1 VTLESKLLALRA
13 SPSKEAEAAFIIEA
27 RPFLRS
33 VCRWYRGPDLA
44 DEDLEAEA
52 ELALVEA
59 MREWKPGGRP
69 FDTFARWGVRFA
81 LAKLLR
87 SSRMIRGRGRE
98 GRMCG
103 IAAVLH
109 GLDEAAHGPASAK
122 LRRYRAGIEQAELQN
137 ALSDT
142 RGVEAGMLDVAQMV
156 ERASDVAA
164 LTEAVMELGAEDQ
177 AVVTA
182 WLADSRGR
190 ALPLRLRERLREM
203 VG

>member
-1 VTLESKLLALRA
+1 LRA
-13 SPSKEAEAAFIIEA
+13 APSKEAEAAFIVEA

-103 IAAVLH
+103 MASVLH

-122 LRRYRAGIEQAELQN
+122 LRRYRAGFEQAELQN

-142 RGVEAGMLDVAQMV
+142 RGVEAGVLDVAQTV
-156 ERASDVAA
+156 ERAADVAA
-164 LTEAVMELGAEDQ
+164 LTEAVMELGVEDQ

>member
-1 VTLESKLLALRA
+1 
-13 SPSKEAEAAFIIEA
+13 
-27 RPFLRS
+27 
-33 VCRWYRGPDLA
+33 
-44 DEDLEAEA
+44 
-52 ELALVEA
+52 
-59 MREWKPGGRP
+59 
-69 FDTFARWGVRFA
+69 
-81 LAKLLR
+81 
-87 SSRMIRGRGRE
+87 
-98 GRMCG
+98 MCG
-103 IAAVLH
+103 TSSMLH
-109 GLDEAAHGPASAK
+109 GLESGARGPASLGGHLGHGK
-122 LRRYRAGIEQAELQN
+122 AELQN

-142 RGVEAGMLDVAQMV
+142 RGVEARMLDMAQTV